1 METYPSESRVDKFN
15 EQLNLIKNGLTKSV
29 KQHKEMGV
37 RACKLRDN
45 IEATIK
51 HEPYTELQIALRAL
65 QSSLAEIERE
75 REKAITTRM
84 QVSVIGK
91 LNSMEQ
97 ITKKP
102 INLVATSFK
111 KKRKKLQKETNKTTI
126 NETAVQDARA
136 AVKTAEKEFFTQLP
150 PFEQARVEDI
160 KMLLEEYC
168 NSLMYYHC
176 KSIEQLSSAM
186 SALGKVDGKAARKQC
201 EKSVDKNLFLL

>member
-126 NETAVQDARA
+126 
-136 AVKTAEKEFFTQLP
+136 VKTAEKEFFTQLP

-201 EKSVDKNLFLL
+201 EKELKKEGVKL